1 MVLIQLL
8 GKFVSLLFSLSTIN
22 VYCVLK
28 WWFFSVLAFLSHSW
42 HGPFAFRWNCR
53 SVLYVHHLRHWF
65 DHGETDPRGI
75 HRSPHNP
82 LPRHGRSLPALVE
95 TPWWKGEAQRLR
107 DQNWLFYI
115 FVHFFLCLKIY
126 KVQKCFLFFFTNY
139 FYVILDIV
147 ALVTSYYC
155 LLMLLPMI
163 SKIIF
168 FIIWKTSS
176 RNFIQFGYILFKC
189 TVCNMY
195 MN

>member
-1 MVLIQLL
+1 MI
-8 GKFVSLLFSLSTIN
+8 
-22 VYCVLK
+22 
-28 WWFFSVLAFLSHSW
+28 FSVLAFLSHSW

-115 FVHFFLCLKIY
+115 FVHFFCAWKYIKSKSVFCVFFHKLFLCHPRYCCFSDFLLLFAYVVTNDFKNNFFHYLENLIKKFYTVWIY
-126 KVQKCFLFFFTNY
+126 
-139 FYVILDIV
+139 
-147 ALVTSYYC
+147 
-155 LLMLLPMI
+155 
-163 SKIIF
+163 
-168 FIIWKTSS
+168 FI
-176 RNFIQFGYILFKC
+176 
-189 TVCNMY
+189 
-195 MN
+195 

>member
-1 MVLIQLL
+1 MI
-8 GKFVSLLFSLSTIN
+8 
-22 VYCVLK
+22 
-28 WWFFSVLAFLSHSW
+28 FSVLAFLSHSW

-65 DHGETDPRGI
+65 DHGETDPWGI

-126 KVQKCFLFFFTNY
+126 KVQKCFLCFFFTNY

-168 FIIWKTSS
+168 FVIWKTSS